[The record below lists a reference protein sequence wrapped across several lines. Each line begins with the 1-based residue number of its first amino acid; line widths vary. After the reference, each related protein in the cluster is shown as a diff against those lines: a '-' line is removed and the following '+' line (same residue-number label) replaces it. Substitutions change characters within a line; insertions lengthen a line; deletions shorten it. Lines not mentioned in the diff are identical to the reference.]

1 LSAAGTLAGGSYAK
15 TAGDMQRTAAYSQAE
30 QVENNAAQT
39 FASGQRKMLDTQEK
53 TRALISSSTAR
64 AAASG
69 VNAGVG
75 SPATNAGDIEQ
86 RGSYHALMDMF
97 NGASAATGM
106 RNQAAAIR
114 YSGDIAEYEGEAKKR
129 RLLSHRGGHAR
140 RLGRQHDETYGK
152 FAYPTSRGSFGA

>member
-1 LSAAGTLAGGSYAK
+1 
-15 TAGDMQRTAAYSQAE
+15 
-30 QVENNAAQT
+30 
-39 FASGQRKMLDTQEK
+39 MLDTQEK

-114 YSGDIAEYEGEAKKR
+114 YSGDIAEYEGEAKKDASY
-129 RLLSHRGGHAR
+129 LTAAGTLAGSAGSMMS
-140 RLGRQHDETYGK
+140 TYGK